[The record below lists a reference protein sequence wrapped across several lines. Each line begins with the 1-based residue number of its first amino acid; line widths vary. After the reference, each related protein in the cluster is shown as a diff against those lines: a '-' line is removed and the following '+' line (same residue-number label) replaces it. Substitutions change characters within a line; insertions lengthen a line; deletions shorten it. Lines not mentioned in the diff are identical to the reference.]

1 LDLYGLVVLSLRTLR
16 KNMLRSGLTVLG
28 VVIGIAAVTT
38 MVSVGMGAGQLV
50 RNEFQTFGANVLVV
64 FPGSSRT
71 NGVRQGTVATLT
83 AQDAA
88 AVADECPAVAA
99 VSPIVFA
106 GGNQVIGRD
115 ENWQPKQMM
124 GVGPDYPA
132 VRNWQMAGGEFFGER
147 EIGGASKVCVIGHTV
162 AAHLFPEIDP
172 VGQQIRIKSIPF
184 TVVGVLARKGANLVG
199 DDQDDLVLMPYTTAR
214 KRLSASAFAN
224 IDIILVS
231 ARSEEQSAPAME
243 QIRNLLAERH
253 RIPPGQPP
261 DVEIRSTAEVAAVLN
276 GITAILTAMLSAIAA
291 ISLVVGGV
299 GIMNI
304 MLVSVTE
311 RTREIGLRMAL
322 GARPRDILRQF
333 LVEAVVLSS
342 LGGVFGILAGVAGSY
357 VITLVINGLLP
368 GATKWPFVVSIPATI
383 VALMF
388 AAAVG
393 IFFGYYPARR
403 ASRLDPIEA
412 LRYD

>member
-1 LDLYGLVVLSLRTLR
+1 MDLYDLVLLSLRTLG
-16 KNMLRSGLTVLG
+16 KNKLRSSLTVLG

-38 MVSVGMGAGQLV
+38 MVSVGQGAGQLV

-64 FPGSSRT
+64 FPGARRT
-71 NGVRQGTVATLT
+71 NGVQQGVAPTLT

-88 AVADECPAVAA
+88 AVADECTAVRA
-99 VSPIVFA
+99 VSPIVGA
-106 GGNQVIGRD
+106 GGSQVIGGD
-115 ENWQPKQMM
+115 ENWQPKQIT
-124 GVGPDYPA
+124 GVGPDYPI
-132 VRNWQMAGGEFFGER
+132 VRNWVMARGDFFGDR
-147 EIGGASKVCVIGHTV
+147 EVNGATKVCIIGATV
-162 AAHLFPEIDP
+162 AAHLFPDVDP
-172 VGQQIRIKSIPF
+172 LGQQLRIKNIPF
-184 TVVGVLARKGANLVG
+184 TVVGVLAKKGANLVG
-199 DDQDDLVLMPYTTAR
+199 DDQDDVVLMPYTTAR
-214 KRLSASAFAN
+214 KRLSASPFAN
-224 IDIILVS
+224 IDLMLVS
-231 ARSEEQSAPAME
+231 ARGEEQIA
-243 QIRNLLAERH
+243 LAEQQVRDLLTQRH
-253 RIPPGQPP
+253 RIPPGEPP
-261 DVEIRSTAEVAAVLN
+261 DVDVRSTAEVAAVLN
-276 GITAILTAMLSAIAA
+276 TITAILTAMLSAIAA
-291 ISLVVGGV
+291 ISLIVGGV

-342 LGGVFGILAGVAGSY
+342 LGGVFGVLLGAGASWGVTA
-357 VITLVINGLLP
+357 IINALLP
-368 GATKWPFVVSIPATI
+368 GSTKWPFMVSVPATV
-383 VALMF
+383 VALLF

>member
-1 LDLYGLVVLSLRTLR
+1 VDLLDLVRLSLRTLA
-16 KNMLRSGLTVLG
+16 KNMLRSSLTVLG

-38 MVSVGMGAGQLV
+38 MVSIGQGAGQLV

-71 NGVRQGTVATLT
+71 AGVRQGTLATLT

-88 AVADECPAVAA
+88 AVADECSAVRA
-99 VSPIVFA
+99 VSPMVGA
-106 GGNQVIGRD
+106 GGSQVIGGN
-115 ENWQPKQMM
+115 ENWQPKQIS
-124 GVGPDYPA
+124 GVGPDYTV
-132 VRNWQMAGGEFFGER
+132 VRNWTMAKGDFFGDR
-147 EIGGASKVCVIGHTV
+147 EVNGASKVCVIGYTV
-162 AAHLFPEIDP
+162 AVHLFADADP
-172 VGQQIRIKSIPF
+172 VGKQLRIKNIPF

-199 DDQDDLVLMPYTTAR
+199 DDQDDVVLMPYTTAR

-224 IDIILVS
+224 IDLMLVS
-231 ARSEEQSAPAME
+231 ARSEEQTALAE
-243 QIRNLLAERH
+243 QQIRDLLSQRH
-253 RIPPGQPP
+253 HVPPGEPP
-261 DVEIRSTAEVAAVLN
+261 DIELRSTAEVAAVLN
-276 GITAILTAMLSAIAA
+276 GITAIMTAMLSSIAA

-342 LGGVFGILAGVAGSY
+342 LGGVGGVLLGTFMSWI
-357 VITLVINGLLP
+357 ITLIINGLLP
-368 GATKWPFVVSIPATI
+368 GSTKWPFMVSVPATV
-383 VALMF
+383 VALLF
-388 AAAVG
+388 SAAVG